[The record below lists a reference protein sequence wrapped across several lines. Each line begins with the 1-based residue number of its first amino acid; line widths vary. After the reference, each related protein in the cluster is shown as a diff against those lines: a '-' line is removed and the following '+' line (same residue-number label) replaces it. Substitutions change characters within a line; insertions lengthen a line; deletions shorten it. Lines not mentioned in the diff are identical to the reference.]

1 MRAVFH
7 ENNKHYPQVF
17 LDECLYELWI
27 MNNMKMPYFERTD
40 VCKRIDINKTNAS
53 KECNVCHYWHFLDKG
68 MSTKYLQW
76 MPLLVND
83 IY

>member
-1 MRAVFH
+1 
-7 ENNKHYPQVF
+7 
-17 LDECLYELWI
+17 
-27 MNNMKMPYFERTD
+27 MPYFERTD